1 MAKRKAITGPDI
13 PTHPQPFPPAVRIG
27 NMIFSA
33 GVGAKDMSTGKV
45 PAEPRAQVAQAFA
58 NMKRIVERGGGS
70 VGDIAKVVV
79 TLNDRK
85 DRDMVNEEW
94 VRMFP
99 DEDDRPVRHTITSE
113 LPRNQVIQ
121 LEFIAVV

>member
-1 MAKRKAITGPDI
+1 MAKRRAIKGPDI
-13 PTHPQPFPPAVRIG
+13 PEHPQPFPPAVRIG

-33 GVGAKDMSTGKV
+33 GVGSKDARSGKV
-45 PAEPRAQVAQAFA
+45 PADPKAQVAQAFA
-58 NMKRIVERGGGS
+58 NMKRIVETGGGT

-79 TLNDRK
+79 YLNDRK
-85 DRDMVNEEW
+85 DRDMVNDEW

-99 DEDDRPVRHTITSE
+99 DEDDRPVRHTVTSE
-113 LPRNQVIQ
+113 LPRNAVIQ

>member
-1 MAKRKAITGPDI
+1 MTKRKAITGPDI
-13 PTHPQPFPPAVRIG
+13 PAHPQPFPPAVRIG

-33 GVGAKDMSTGKV
+33 GVGAKDMATGKV
-45 PAEPRAQVAQAFA
+45 PEDPKAQVAQAFA
-58 NMKRIVERGGGS
+58 NMKRIVERGGGT

-85 DRDMVNEEW
+85 DRDMVNDQW
-94 VRMFP
+94 VKMFP
-99 DEDDRPVRHTITSE
+99 DEDDRPVRHTVTSE